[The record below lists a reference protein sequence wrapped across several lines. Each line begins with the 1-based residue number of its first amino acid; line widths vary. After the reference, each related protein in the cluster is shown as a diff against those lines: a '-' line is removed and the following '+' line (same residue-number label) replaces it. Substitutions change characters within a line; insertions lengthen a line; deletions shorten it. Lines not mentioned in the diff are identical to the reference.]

1 MDFVSAQSSIKFI
14 VEVVNKG
21 DRLWDYALHLGTRHT
36 DGLKA
41 LSRMLAHHSHGSKP
55 ILLCDNNLDPNPTG
69 QLDPNQLDPN
79 QLDPNQLDPN
89 PRVHQHEIDLERNPV
104 DSVHQLV
111 TQIADCIISI
121 FLYKF
126 RKRFLPF

>member
-14 VEVVNKG
+14 VVVVNKG

-55 ILLCDNNLDPNPTG
+55 ILLCDENNLDPNPIG
-69 QLDPNQLDPN
+69 L
-79 QLDPNQLDPN
+79 LDPNQLDPN

-111 TQIADCIISI
+111 TQIADCNIH
-121 FLYKF
+121 FF
-126 RKRFLPF
+126 V